1 MVDGR
6 GAIKAMEPAEGV
18 TTPKVRFESVS
29 KEFVTRQR
37 GTTRSVRALDDV
49 SLSIREGEIVT
60 LTGMSGC
67 GKTTL
72 LRVLMGLETATSGAV
87 YVNGTPIDGPGK
99 DRAMVFQHAELMP
112 WRSALANVEFG
123 LELRGIRAAERHEI
137 AGRYLRMVGLDG
149 SQQLRPY
156 ELSGGMRQRVG
167 MARALAIEPD
177 VLLMD
182 EPFGALD
189 AQTRETL
196 QAELLR
202 IHAADNRTI
211 VFVTHDLDEA
221 VLLADRVVMM
231 APNPGRIHS
240 IVDVDLPR
248 PREDAVELRASP
260 EFGRI
265 RADLWRLLQE
275 ANGNTSAAADEAG

>member
-6 GAIKAMEPAEGV
+6 GAIKAMDRTEGV
-18 TTPKVRFESVS
+18 ATPKVRFESVS

-37 GTTRSVRALDDV
+37 GTTRTVRALDDV
-49 SLSIREGEIVT
+49 SLSIGAGEVVT

-72 LRVLMGLETATSGAV
+72 LRVLMGLESATSGSV
-87 YVNGTPIDGPGK
+87 YVNGKPIDGPGK

-149 SQQLRPY
+149 SQHLRPY

-231 APNPGRIHS
+231 APNPGRIHAV
-240 IVDVDLPR
+240 VDVDLPR
-248 PREDAVELRASP
+248 PREDAVELRASA

-265 RADLWRLLQE
+265 RAHLWRLLQE
-275 ANGNTSAAADEAG
+275 ANGNTSAGADE